1 MVANARDDGRESP
14 DKEEGQTSMS
24 ALSIFRANEQEIER
38 RKMEVKEKVSLQLG
52 RAEQETKR
60 LSVIREVSPTLNKDS
75 ENERPYQHCIC
86 SFCNF
91 PWIIPG
97 VERIAISTRT
107 DTTEIRQELEA
118 MADPT
123 RKEVAAVRRKIDAIN
138 RDLKPL
144 GQNCLKKVLPS
155 FPPPVPQQLAVKSER
170 L

>member
-1 MVANARDDGRESP
+1 MLPGPSTEGQAWKRQAQMVANARDDGRESP

-91 PWIIPG
+91 P
-97 VERIAISTRT
+97 
-107 DTTEIRQELEA
+107 
-118 MADPT
+118 
-123 RKEVAAVRRKIDAIN
+123 
-138 RDLKPL
+138 
-144 GQNCLKKVLPS
+144 
-155 FPPPVPQQLAVKSER
+155 
-170 L
+170 